1 MLINKREAVG
11 LKQCNDSKAF
21 VAYSNNMD
29 DTHENIEGYNIN
41 KESKIFII
49 FSDIVSNKN
58 RIPIITELFIRVKK
72 LNISIVS
79 IRQSYFAVP
88 KKY

>member
-49 FSDIVSNKN
+49 FSDILSTKN

-72 LNISIVS
+72 TKHFYCFN
-79 IRQSYFAVP
+79 
-88 KKY
+88 